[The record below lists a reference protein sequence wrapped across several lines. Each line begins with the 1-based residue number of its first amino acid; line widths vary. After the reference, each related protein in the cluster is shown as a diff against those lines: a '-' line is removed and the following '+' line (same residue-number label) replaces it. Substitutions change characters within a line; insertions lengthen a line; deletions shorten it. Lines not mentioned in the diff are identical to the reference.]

1 VPITEKN
8 IMNRLYLVAGGLF
21 VFAILVV
28 VKLVDI
34 QMIKVNGKTYKELAA
49 QKTEQMFTIEP
60 NRGNIYSDDGS
71 LLAASVAK
79 YEIRF
84 DTNTV
89 KPKVWEEN
97 IGPLCDSLGVL
108 FNKPSSYYRQML
120 RKARANKN
128 GYKLIARNVSYLDY
142 ARMRKFPMFRLGPNK
157 GGFME
162 KHRVVREYPLGKMA
176 ARSIG
181 YERVDEKGY
190 YTRVGLDGAF
200 GNSFLRGQE
209 GKRLKQKSAG
219 SQWKPVGFNNTIE
232 PKDGQDIVT
241 TINANI
247 QDIAHH
253 ALLEQL
259 EKYKA
264 DHGSVVVME
273 TKTGEIKAI
282 SNLGRTEE
290 GTYYEK
296 LNYAVGESHEP
307 GSTFKLMSLV
317 AALEDKVVD
326 TSTVVDTEKGRFRVY
341 DRTVRDSKWGGYGKI
356 SVAEAFAVSSNTA
369 FAKIIHENYKDRPEK
384 FVNRL
389 MNMGLHEDLELPI
402 VGEGQ
407 PVIRYPGDK
416 GWSGISLAWMSHGYE
431 VSMTPMQTLAFYNA
445 IANDGEMVRPRFLKE
460 ARIGGKVLKKFEKEV
475 INPSICSKET
485 VKKAQQL
492 LKDVVESDMGTGSG
506 LYSKNFSM
514 AGKTGTCQKNYVAQD
529 PDKLAYISSFVGYFP
544 AENPKYSCIVVIH
557 EPDKSVGY
565 YGADVSGP
573 VFKKLAQKIY
583 TNSPAI
589 DKVLPESPKNGALK
603 EEYEE
608 YYAKAQMEY
617 TQIPDLEGMSGMD
630 AISILENLGVKV
642 EVKGNGKVKGQS
654 IKAGTSLGKVE
665 KIVLDLS

>member
-1 VPITEKN
+1 MAISEKN
-8 IMNRLYLVAGGLF
+8 IMNRLYLVAGGLL
-21 VFAILVV
+21 VFAIAVV

-34 QMIKVNGKTYKELAA
+34 QMVKGETYKAKA
-49 QKTEQMFTIEP
+49 VQKTEQMFTIEP
-60 NRGNIYSDDGS
+60 NRGNIYADDGS

-84 DTNTV
+84 DANTV

-97 IGPLCDSLGVL
+97 IAPLCDSLGKL
-108 FNKPSSYYRQML
+108 FDRPSSHYRQIL

-157 GGFME
+157 GGFIE
-162 KHRVVREYPLGKMA
+162 KHKVVREYPLGKMA

-181 YERVDEKGY
+181 YERIDEKGY
-190 YTRVGLDGAF
+190 FTRVGLDGAF
-200 GNSFLRGQE
+200 GTSFLRGKE

-219 SQWKPVGFNNTIE
+219 SQWKPVGLDNIVE

-241 TINANI
+241 TINTNI

-253 ALLEQL
+253 ALLGQL

-264 DHGSVVVME
+264 DHGCVVVME

-317 AALEDKVVD
+317 AALEDKVID
-326 TSTVVDTEKGRFRVY
+326 TSTVVDTEKGRWRVY
-341 DRTVRDSKWGGYGKI
+341 DRMVKDSKWGGYGKI
-356 SVAEAFAVSSNTA
+356 SVSEAFAVSSNTA
-369 FAKIIHENYKDRPEK
+369 FAKIIHENYKDHPEK

-389 MNMGLHEDLELPI
+389 MNMGLHQDLELPI

-407 PVIRYPGDK
+407 PVLRYPGDK

-431 VSMTPMQTLAFYNA
+431 VAMTPIQTLAFYNA

-460 ARIGGKVLKKFEKEV
+460 ARVGGKVIERFEKEV
-475 INPSICSKET
+475 VNPSICSRET
-485 VKKAQQL
+485 IKKTQQL
-492 LKDVVESDMGTGSG
+492 LKDVVEKEFGTGSG
-506 LYSKNFSM
+506 LYTKNFSM

-529 PDKLAYISSFVGYFP
+529 PDKLGYISSFVGYFP
-544 AENPKYSCIVVIH
+544 ADNPKYSCIVVIH

-573 VFKKLAQKIY
+573 VFKSMAQKIY
-583 TNSPAI
+583 SNSPVV
-589 DKVLPESPKNGALK
+589 DEVVPKNSIHEELDEKYNTFYAEAQK
-603 EEYEE
+603 EYLG
-608 YYAKAQMEY
+608 
-617 TQIPDLEGMSGMD
+617 IPDLKGMSGMD
-630 AISILENLGVKV
+630 AISILENMGIQV
-642 EVKGNGKVKGQS
+642 EVRGNGKVKKQS
-654 IKAGTSLGKVE
+654 IEMGEEIKNVKKV
-665 KIVLDLS
+665 VLELS